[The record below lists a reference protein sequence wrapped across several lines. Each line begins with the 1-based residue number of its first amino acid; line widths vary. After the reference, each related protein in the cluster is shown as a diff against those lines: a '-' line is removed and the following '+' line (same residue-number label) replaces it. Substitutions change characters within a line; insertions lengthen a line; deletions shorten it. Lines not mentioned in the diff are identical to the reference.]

1 MNPKSSSLEGGSGN
15 SDRSARTW
23 CRVCHK
29 ELCSAGGS
37 ECWQVHH
44 VTQTLGFW
52 LQHIWRFFF
61 FKAAIK
67 YYESTLV
74 NHIHFSLLPIDWLI
88 CGSLNHKCSNLFLWD
103 FFLQWN
109 VAAFIHRWW
118 AGASQT
124 ILGFCRSGDVGFMQL
139 SSLLPIL
146 SSSFINT
153 RSLGRLARNRECLRD
168 LKRHRLDIV
177 GWFQA

>member
-61 FKAAIK
+61 LKLPLNIMNQLWSITFISLCSRLTGSFVVPWTTSAQICSF
-67 YYESTLV
+67 ETFFTVERGSLHPPLV
-74 NHIHFSLLPIDWLI
+74 SWGITDNFRLLPQWR
-88 CGSLNHKCSNLFLWD
+88 CGFYAAVFIASHLVEFLHQHSEPWTPCKE
-103 FFLQWN
+103 QR
-109 VAAFIHRWW
+109 V
-118 AGASQT
+118 SQGLEET
-124 ILGFCRSGDVGFMQL
+124 
-139 SSLLPIL
+139 
-146 SSSFINT
+146 
-153 RSLGRLARNRECLRD
+153 
-168 LKRHRLDIV
+168 
-177 GWFQA
+177 